1 MANVC
6 VGMMTF
12 SFNRSISAG
21 EIDVPGI
28 VRYCADLGL
37 DAIELTERHWANPG
51 EDIPA
56 TVDALQETGLTVAC
70 CNTGLDLI
78 TRGAEAKAEREA
90 QLRTTFERLAK
101 VECKA
106 VMLGSTQG
114 DLTPE
119 EWRKEFGIGLG
130 ESVPIAADHGLTVT
144 FENRG
149 GAAGQY
155 VGTVEHCEEILRYSE
170 EPRLKLTF
178 DVGNFR
184 YVSVDH
190 NGAYERLADTIA
202 HVHLKD
208 VVPRNDSFGMV
219 PLGEGEVDNAPV
231 IKKLAERGY
240 PGCLSIECGGVNSDR
255 EDARRSAEYVKR
267 VLAEA

>member
-1 MANVC
+1 
-6 VGMMTF
+6 MMTF

-28 VRYCADLGL
+28 VRYCGELGL
-37 DAIELTERHWANPG
+37 DAIELSERHWANPD

-56 TVDALQETGLTVAC
+56 TIEAMQETGLTVAC

-90 QLRTTFERLAK
+90 QLRTIFERLAK
-101 VECKA
+101 VQCKV

-114 DLTPE
+114 ELTPE
-119 EWRKEFGIGLG
+119 EWRKEFGIGLA
-130 ESVPIAADHGLTVT
+130 ESVPIAEDYGITVT

-149 GAAGQY
+149 GSAGLY
-155 VGTVEHCEEILRYSE
+155 VGTIEHCEEIMHYGD
-170 EPRLKLTF
+170 EPRLRFTF
-178 DVGNFR
+178 DVANFR

-190 NGAYERLADTIA
+190 NEAYECLADTIA

-231 IKKLAERGY
+231 IKKLVERGY

-255 EDARRSAEYVKR
+255 EDARSSAAYVER
-267 VLAEA
+267 VLAEM